1 MRARRRRRAALVAA
15 GLVAALVAGEA
26 VARWGVGLGDPPLV
40 EAHPRIEYRYRPDQ
54 DLRRF
59 GRRFRTNALGMRSPP
74 WSQPRPPGERR
85 VLVLGDSIVAG
96 GSLIDQ
102 DELATG
108 LLGRSL
114 ARELSTPV
122 LLGIVSAGSW
132 GPANLLAWVEVNGW
146 LDADAVAIVVSS
158 RDADDVPT
166 FAPLDPAT
174 YPTRR
179 PLSALTEALTVYMP
193 RLFERRAAPPPSSG
207 VRALA
212 ALEALI
218 GSARAGGRP
227 VVVALH
233 WEQLELV
240 DGEPDGLARQR
251 ALAAAAGAEVVSL
264 RPAFAGALQRGEEPY
279 RDGIHPTP
287 LGQRLIAEALH
298 RPLAIALAGGRR
310 AVPEVG
316 SSAPAP
322 RLSRSASR

>member
-1 MRARRRRRAALVAA
+1 
-15 GLVAALVAGEA
+15 
-26 VARWGVGLGDPPLV
+26 VGLGDPPLV

-74 WSQPRPPGERR
+74 WPQPRPPGERR

-114 ARELSTPV
+114 ARELATPV
-122 LLGIVSAGSW
+122 LLGNVSAGSW

-158 RDADDVPT
+158 RDADDVPS

-174 YPTRR
+174 HPTRR
-179 PLSALTEALTVYMP
+179 PLSALTEALTVYTP
-193 RLFERRAAPPPSSG
+193 RLLEWRAPPPPASPPSG
-207 VRALA
+207 GGRALA

-233 WEQLELV
+233 WEQPELAQ
-240 DGEPDGLARQR
+240 GEPDGLARQR

-264 RPAFAGALQRGEEPY
+264 RPAFVGALQRGEEPY
-279 RDGIHPTP
+279 RDGIHPTA

-298 RPLAIALAGGRR
+298 RPLAIALAGDRR
-310 AVPEVG
+310 SVPEAG
-316 SSAPAP
+316 SSEPAP